1 MHVEK
6 RRNGRATDVRLMCTI
21 NHGILDHDT
30 IVFASDMEQFVRFA
44 KEELN
49 NIIEHIDNE
58 EVRNRIVGGQFIIKT
73 MAVEMTGFY
82 TTHLS
87 SHVDL

>member
-1 MHVEK
+1 
-6 RRNGRATDVRLMCTI
+6 MCTI

-58 EVRNRIVGGQFIIKT
+58 EVRNRIVGGQFIKT
-73 MAVEMTGFY
+73 MAGEMTRFY

-87 SHVDL
+87 LHVDL